1 MKRHVN
7 AIASRLSLRAPQRRS
22 LEILDRLTELVP
34 LRKDTDVAAAL
45 AAVRTEFPAVT
56 DFERDFLSVCFALA
70 TGVGKT
76 RLMGAFI
83 SYLHAAHGIRNFF
96 VLAPN
101 LTIYNKLI
109 TDFTPNTSKY
119 VFKGIAEFAADAP
132 DIITGDNYESIAG
145 TLLDQP
151 DRCKVNIFNIS
162 KINSEVRGGK
172 SPRIKRLS
180 EYIGQSYF
188 DYLAG
193 LDDLVLIMD
202 ESHRYRASAGVKA
215 INELRPVMGLELTAT
230 PQVETAKGPVRFN
243 NVILDYPLGSAM
255 ADGFVKEPAV
265 VTRKDFNPAGM
276 SAEAIET
283 LKLEDGVRLHESIK
297 VELDTY
303 ARESGQVTVKP
314 FVLVIARETTHAGT
328 LMALIQSDAF
338 FDGRYKAKVI
348 QVDSSKSGA
357 EEDEMVQRLLKVE
370 SPDEPTEIV
379 IHVNMLKEGWDVTNL
394 YTIVPLRPA
403 HARTLIE
410 QSIGRGL
417 RLPYGKRTGVA
428 AVDTLNIVA
437 HDKFQEIVDE
447 AGRPG
452 SLIQMKA
459 LVLDPGALARRPVT
473 VVSPSI
479 LESKLGILSAQ
490 TTPDTTVAGSDAKRA
505 FDNPR
510 EQEVAQVVHAVIRSL
525 GDRPDLV
532 PSLSYLEHT
541 DVQAMVARETMER
554 LTPSQLELEGIK
566 DGIDVAG
573 IMAST
578 ISFVM
583 NGTIDIPRIL
593 VLPKGEIRSG
603 FKAFTLELAA
613 INYAPPGDDLW
624 LQYLRDGH
632 SVVVG
637 LGPGGIDEQRL
648 ENFVVMGLIDF
659 DDVSYDVNADVL
671 FDLAGQVVR
680 HLLSY
685 LSQDDAKKVLQF
697 YLRPIATFVHAQ
709 MQPHYWEEP
718 AAGYEVKVTH
728 GFVELRS
735 SAYSSF
741 VDDAVLDFRRSPAD
755 KSNMSRYLFGNFE
768 RCLYSIQ
775 KFQSDSERRFAVI
788 LDRETARWFKPA
800 KGQFRIHYRQGSDLP
815 EYQPDFV
822 AETADAIWMLEVKM
836 KSEVDSPEVLAK
848 KQAAVTWCGYASD
861 HAKTCGGKPWRYAL
875 IAHDVITENMSLAT
889 LVA

>member
-1 MKRHVN
+1 
-7 AIASRLSLRAPQRRS
+7 
-22 LEILDRLTELVP
+22 
-34 LRKDTDVAAAL
+34 
-45 AAVRTEFPAVT
+45 VT
-56 DFERDFLSVCFALA
+56 DFEREFPSLCFALA

-83 SYLHAAHGIRNFF
+83 SYLHLAHGIDNFF

-119 VFKGIAEFAADAP
+119 VFKGIAEFATDAP
-132 DIITGDNYESIAG
+132 DIITGDNYEAIAG
-145 TLLDQP
+145 SLLDQP

-162 KINSEVRGGK
+162 KINAEVRGGK

-188 DYLAG
+188 EYLAG

-230 PQVETAKGPVRFN
+230 PQVETPKGPVRFH
-243 NVILDYPLGSAM
+243 NVIFHYPLGSAM

-265 VTRKDFNPAGM
+265 ITRKDFNPSGM
-276 SAEAIET
+276 SAEAIEQ

-303 ARESGQVTVKP
+303 ARASGQATVKP
-314 FVLVIARETTHAGT
+314 FVLVIARETTHAGK
-328 LMALIQSDAF
+328 LMALIQSEAF
-338 FDGRYKAKVI
+338 FDGRYKTKVM

-370 SPDEPTEIV
+370 SPNEPTEIV

-417 RLPYGKRTGVA
+417 RLPYGKRTGIE

-447 AGRPG
+447 ARRPG
-452 SLIQMKA
+452 SLVQMKVR
-459 LVLDPGALARRPVT
+459 VLDPGELARKPVT
-473 VVSPSI
+473 VVSPSV
-479 LESKLGILSAQ
+479 LDSKLGIRPAQ
-490 TTPDTTVAGSDAKRA
+490 TTPDTTVAGGDAERA

-510 EQEVAQVVHAVIRSL
+510 EQEIAQIVHAVIRSL
-525 GDRPDLV
+525 EDRPDV
-532 PSLSYLEHT
+532 APSVRYLQHD
-541 DVQAMVARETMER
+541 DVQKVVARETMER
-554 LTPSQLELEGIK
+554 LTPSQLELEGIR
-566 DGIDVAG
+566 DGIDIAG

-578 ISFVM
+578 ISFVV
-583 NGTIDIPRIL
+583 NETIDIPRIL
-593 VLPKGEIRSG
+593 LLPKGELRSG
-603 FKAFTLELAA
+603 FKAFTLDLTAL
-613 INYAPPGDDLW
+613 NYAPPGDDLW

-632 SVVVG
+632 AVVIG

-671 FDLAGQVVR
+671 FNLAGQVVR
-680 HLLSY
+680 RLLSY
-685 LSQDDAKKVLQF
+685 LSEDDAKKVLRF
-697 YLRPIATFVHAQ
+697 HLRAIANLVHVQ

-718 AAGYEVKVTH
+718 AAGYEVTVTQ
-728 GFVELRS
+728 GFVALKE

-741 VDDAVLDFRRSPAD
+741 VDEPVLDFRWSPPD
-755 KSNMSRYLFGNFE
+755 KSNMSRYLFGRFE

-800 KGQFRIHYRQGSDLP
+800 KGQFRIHYRHGSDLP
-815 EYQPDFV
+815 EYLPDFV
-822 AETADAIWMLEVKM
+822 AETDDAIWMLEVKM
-836 KSEVDSPEVLAK
+836 KSEMDSPEVLAK

-861 HAKTCGGKPWRYAL
+861 HANTCGGKPWRYVL
-875 IAHDVITENMSLAT
+875 IAHDVITENMSLT
-889 LVA
+889 SLVGSSRDVRT